1 MIHRSGSANWKGA
14 LKDGAGLASTES
26 GVLDMEKFSFAK
38 RFGDE
43 PGTNPEELI
52 AAAHAS
58 CFSMALSTVLGEA
71 GHRPDH
77 ISTEATVSLEEADD
91 GFAVA
96 RSHLQVSAQ
105 VPGVSEDAFANA
117 AETAKANC
125 PVSRLLDAEI
135 TMEAVLT
142 DS

>member
-1 MIHRSGSANWKGA
+1 MIHKSGSANWKGA
-14 LKDGAGLASTES
+14 LKEGAGLVSTES
-26 GVLDMEKFSFAK
+26 GVLDMEKFSFSK
-38 RFGDE
+38 RFGEE

-52 AAAHAS
+52 GAAHAS
-58 CFSMALSTVLGEA
+58 CFSMALSMVLGEA

-77 ISTEATVSLEEADD
+77 ISTEATVSLEEADG
-91 GFAVA
+91 GFAIT

-105 VPGVSEDAFANA
+105 VPGVSEEGFAKA
-117 AETAKANC
+117 AETAKTTC